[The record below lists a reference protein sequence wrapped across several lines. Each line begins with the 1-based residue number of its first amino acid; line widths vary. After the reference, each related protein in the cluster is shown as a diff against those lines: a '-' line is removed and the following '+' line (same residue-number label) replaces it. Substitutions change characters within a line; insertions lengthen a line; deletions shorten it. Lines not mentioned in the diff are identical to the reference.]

1 MSAALV
7 KTFEKNRDYWNKNED
22 YWNGK
27 QDYWTN
33 KDYWKQEYYLS
44 RQEDYWNKMDE
55 QKIKDMENF
64 TEQKTQEMQNQA
76 VPSVHCTTKPSYQG
90 IHQQTFQPEES
101 KSKEMGPGK
110 KIEINYKDERIWE
123 EARKNDALW
132 QRAENLKIINKQ
144 DKSFAEKMIDS
155 MTKIVFLAPTYE
167 IQKQELI
174 YFINHHM
181 EIVDKSREKTLNH
194 ERILNFQENI
204 VECEENVAPYPN
216 LPFEKKRKRGQNET
230 QTKTEHL

>member
-1 MSAALV
+1 
-7 KTFEKNRDYWNKNED
+7 
-22 YWNGK
+22 
-27 QDYWTN
+27 
-33 KDYWKQEYYLS
+33 
-44 RQEDYWNKMDE
+44 
-55 QKIKDMENF
+55 
-64 TEQKTQEMQNQA
+64 
-76 VPSVHCTTKPSYQG
+76 
-90 IHQQTFQPEES
+90 
-101 KSKEMGPGK
+101 
-110 KIEINYKDERIWE
+110 
-123 EARKNDALW
+123 
-132 QRAENLKIINKQ
+132 
-144 DKSFAEKMIDS
+144 